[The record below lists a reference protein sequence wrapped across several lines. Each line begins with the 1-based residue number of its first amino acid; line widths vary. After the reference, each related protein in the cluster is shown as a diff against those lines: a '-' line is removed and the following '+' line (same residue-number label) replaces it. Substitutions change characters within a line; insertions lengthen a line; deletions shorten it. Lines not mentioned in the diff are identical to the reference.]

1 MGVAASLGR
10 GIICQC
16 GGPPAPRLLLEDA
29 KCFHHLPLFLLLH
42 ILQNISTIFPSL
54 SFIKLSWSP
63 DSLLHEIIWV
73 LLWATRALHIHWT
86 LNIHWI
92 LFIVLLWTPPWTVH
106 KDKDYH
112 MMITTALMSMAM
124 MMMKTF
130 TMMMMIMMIRH
141 GAWWWWWWWSW
152 GMMDLCELQLFGW
165 QLPLSHFP
173 YSDTF
178 LLPHPPPLNTQM
190 LFYFSTPSTPLL
202 PKSSNTFLLL
212 VKFHRPACHLGG
224 TLNWKTCLI
233 FNLHPILTDFSQ
245 IAQIEQGLKDLVF
258 CQRPNMVKKS
268 PAPLCTDKPN

>member
-1 MGVAASLGR
+1 MQNASTTTFSPSSFFTSCKTFPKYFQNISKLFPKYFQT
-10 GIICQC
+10 ISKIFPKYFQNTSKIF
-16 GGPPAPRLLLEDA
+16 PKYFQDISKIFLEDA
-29 KCFHHLPLFLLLH
+29 KCFHHHVLLSLLRH
-42 ILQNISTIFPSL
+42 ILHNISKIFPSL

-141 GAWWWWWWWSW
+141 GAWWWWWWRWW

-202 PKSSNTFLLL
+202 P
-212 VKFHRPACHLGG
+212 
-224 TLNWKTCLI
+224 
-233 FNLHPILTDFSQ
+233 
-245 IAQIEQGLKDLVF
+245 
-258 CQRPNMVKKS
+258 
-268 PAPLCTDKPN
+268 